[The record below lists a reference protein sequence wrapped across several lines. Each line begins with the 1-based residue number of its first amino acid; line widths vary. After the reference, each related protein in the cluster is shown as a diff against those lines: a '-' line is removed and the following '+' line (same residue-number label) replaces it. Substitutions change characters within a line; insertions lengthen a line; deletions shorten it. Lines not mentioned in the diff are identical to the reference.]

1 MIYTFSFE
9 YSSDANSRLI
19 YEFVRAGLGSCGAQL
34 DGWLRGP
41 PCRFFTITRAIG
53 FKNDLELI

>member
-19 YEFVRAGLGSCGAQL
+19 YELVRAGLGSCGAQL
-34 DGWLRGP
+34 DGWLQGP
-41 PCRFFTITRAIG
+41 SCGFFTIITMSI
-53 FKNDLELI
+53 NLIILSK

>member
-41 PCRFFTITRAIG
+41 PCRFFTIITMSI
-53 FKNDLELI
+53 NLIILSN